1 MSGANLRGSRRAVKP
16 AERAL
21 YDACHAAMRADLI
34 YAWNI
39 SKRDGSWS
47 VQSGPQVFVL
57 EGATMAEVRAYLVS
71 VGADVPAETPRKLS
85 TSGKA
90 ATAERATV
98 DKLRAYGLTV
108 GHFPGTRKP
117 VRVTAPG
124 MSLDMTRGEAEC
136 FLSGFVTGRAASVA
150 VAA

>member
-39 SKRDGSWS
+39 SKSDGSWS

-71 VGADVPAETPRKLS
+71 VGADVPETLTARRGS
-85 TSGKA
+85 GTAGKA
-90 ATAERATV
+90 DRATV

-108 GHFPGTRKP
+108 TYDAGTRPFTVTPAGGVP
-117 VRVTAPG
+117 V
-124 MSLDMTRGEAEC
+124 SMTRGEAEC
-136 FLSGFVTGRAASVA
+136 YLSGYIAGQRASVA